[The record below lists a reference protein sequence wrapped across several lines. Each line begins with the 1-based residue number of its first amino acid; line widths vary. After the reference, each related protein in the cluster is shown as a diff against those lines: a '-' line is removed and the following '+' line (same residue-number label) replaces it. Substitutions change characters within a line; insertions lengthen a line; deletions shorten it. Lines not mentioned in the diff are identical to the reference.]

1 MGTQPTATPTAPEDA
16 HPFAEGLRDGL
27 PIGLGYLA
35 VAFSLGIAARHA
47 GLNAVQGFIASLLSI
62 ASAGEYA
69 GFTLIAAQ
77 ASYAEIAL
85 GTLVTN
91 ARYLLMSTALSQRFD
106 ERTGLAHR
114 VGVGLGVTD
123 ELFGLAIAKPRVEPI
138 YQYGAMLSSIPLW
151 CIGTSAGIVA
161 GELLPAR
168 VVTALSVS
176 LFGMF
181 LAVIMPAAREDHVVR
196 LCVLASFAASYA
208 ATHLIPL
215 TMAWS
220 SGTRIIVLTI
230 VIAAVAALICPV
242 SDEPEQGEDH
252 AA

>member
-1 MGTQPTATPTAPEDA
+1 MEEVPVAQEHNKT
-16 HPFAEGLRDGL
+16 FREGLRDGF

-35 VAFSLGIAARHA
+35 VAFSLGIAARQA
-47 GLNAVQGFIASLLSI
+47 GLNAVQGFVASLLSV

-91 ARYLLMSTALSQRFD
+91 ARYLLMSTALSQRFSTSTPMAQ
-106 ERTGLAHR
+106 RI
-114 VGVGLGVTD
+114 GVGLGVTD
-123 ELFGLAIAKPRVEPI
+123 ELFGLAIACPQVQPF

-161 GELLPAR
+161 GELLPAP
-168 VVTALSVS
+168 VVSALSVS
-176 LFGMF
+176 LYGMF
-181 LAVIMPAAREDHVVR
+181 LAVIMPAARTDTVVR
-196 LCVLASFAASYA
+196 ICVIVSFAASYA
-208 ATHLIPL
+208 AAHLIPF

-220 SGTRIIVLTI
+220 GGTRIIVLTV
-230 VIAAVAALICPV
+230 VIAAIAALVCPV
-242 SDEPEQGEDH
+242 SSSQEDGH
-252 AA
+252 DASHLD

>member
-1 MGTQPTATPTAPEDA
+1 MNL
-16 HPFAEGLRDGL
+16 HL
-27 PIGLGYLA
+27 PVPSSN
-35 VAFSLGIAARHA
+35 VAFTFFGID
-47 GLNAVQGFIASLLSI
+47 VMW
-62 ASAGEYA
+62 Y
-69 GFTLIAAQ
+69 
-77 ASYAEIAL
+77 
-85 GTLVTN
+85 
-91 ARYLLMSTALSQRFD
+91 
-106 ERTGLAHR
+106 
-114 VGVGLGVTD
+114 GVCLT
-123 ELFGLAIAKPRVEPI
+123 
-138 YQYGAMLSSIPLW
+138 
-151 CIGTSAGIVA
+151 AGIVA

>member
-1 MGTQPTATPTAPEDA
+1 MTATGRRD
-16 HPFAEGLRDGL
+16 FLEGLRDGL

-35 VAFSLGIAARHA
+35 VAFSLGIAAREA
-47 GLNAVQGFIASLLSI
+47 GLTAVQGFVASLLSI

-69 GFTLIAAQ
+69 GFTFIAAQ

-91 ARYLLMSTALSQRFD
+91 ARYLLMSTALSQRFSD
-106 ERTGLAHR
+106 ETPLAQR
-114 VGVGLGVTD
+114 IGVGLGVTD
-123 ELFGLAIAKPRVEPI
+123 ELFGLAIARPLVRPI

-161 GELLPAR
+161 GQLLPTR

-181 LAVIMPAAREDHVVR
+181 LAVIMPAARTDRVVR
-196 LCVLASFAASYA
+196 VCVLASFAASYA
-208 ATHLIPL
+208 ASHLIPF
-215 TMAWS
+215 TMGWS
-220 SGTRIIVLTI
+220 NGTRIIALT
-230 VIAAVAALICPV
+230 VIISAVAALVRPI
-242 SDEPEQGEDH
+242 DPEGDD

>member
-1 MGTQPTATPTAPEDA
+1 MATHQHTTGTTR
-16 HPFAEGLRDGL
+16 PFLEGLRDGL

-35 VAFSLGIAARHA
+35 VAFSLGIAARTA
-47 GLNAVQGFIASLLSI
+47 GLTAVQGFIASLLSI

-106 ERTGLAHR
+106 ERTTLAR
-114 VGVGLGVTD
+114 RIGVGLGVTD
-123 ELFGLAIAKPRVEPI
+123 ELFGLAIATPQVVPV

-151 CIGTSAGIVA
+151 CVGTSAGIIA
-161 GELLPAR
+161 GNLLPAR

-176 LFGMF
+176 LYGMF
-181 LAVIMPAAREDHVVR
+181 LAVIMPAARTDRVVR
-196 LCVLASFAASYA
+196 ACVLASFAVSYA
-208 ATHLIPL
+208 ASHLIPL

-220 SGTRIIVLTI
+220 SGTRIIVLTVAI
-230 VIAAVAALICPV
+230 SAVAALVAPV
-242 SDEPEQGEDH
+242 APDEEAQNE
-252 AA
+252 A

>member
-1 MGTQPTATPTAPEDA
+1 MGTQPSKTPTATKKH
-16 HPFAEGLRDGL
+16 HPFAEGLRDGF

-69 GFTLIAAQ
+69 GFTLIAAH

-91 ARYLLMSTALSQRFD
+91 ARYLLMSTALSQRFAR
-106 ERTGLAHR
+106 RTPFVHR
-114 VGVGLGVTD
+114 IGVGLGVTD
-123 ELFGLAIAKPRVEPI
+123 ELFGLAIATPQVRPL

-168 VVTALSVS
+168 IVTALSVS

-181 LAVIMPAAREDHVVR
+181 LAVIMPAARIDRVVR
-196 LCVLASFAASYA
+196 VCVLASFAASYA
-208 ATHLIPL
+208 AAHLVPL

-220 SGTRIIVLTI
+220 SGTRIIVLTV
-230 VIAAVAALICPV
+230 VIASVAALLCPV
-242 SDEPEQGEDH
+242 ANDEEADH